1 MASKE
6 KTAVISDWDDI
17 VITLESVRVVAD
29 MVIYPPE
36 ETTLVRRMKEG
47 EEIIDESLMVN
58 EVSVWEGP
66 DIYVGM
72 LKRDVTVNEL
82 AADIWMLDM
91 SREIDWSYDSCLM
104 KERLLN
110 WLFEMAKEDME
121 IEIKVL
127 GI

>member
-47 EEIIDESLMVN
+47 EEIIDESLIVN
-58 EVSVWEGP
+58 EVNVWEGP

-110 WLFEMAKEDME
+110 
-121 IEIKVL
+121 
-127 GI
+127 